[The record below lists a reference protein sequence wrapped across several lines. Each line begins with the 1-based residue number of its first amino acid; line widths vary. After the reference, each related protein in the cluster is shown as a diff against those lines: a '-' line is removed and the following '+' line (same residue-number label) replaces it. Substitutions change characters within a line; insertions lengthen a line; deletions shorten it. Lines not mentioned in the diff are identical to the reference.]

1 MRVLITRS
9 AQGEVDGILLN
20 SFQAGLM
27 YDVTPSLGSY
37 LITTD
42 CAKPVGTDD
51 PALVVPLCDAHA
63 AMSVERVR
71 AVAAEMARTRSKAVV
86 FTVPEPTERQ

>member
-9 AQGEVDGILLN
+9 AHGEVDGILLN
-20 SFQAGLM
+20 AFQAGLM

-42 CAKPVGTDD
+42 CAEPVGTDD
-51 PALVVPLCDAHA
+51 PALVVPLCEAHA
-63 AMSVERVR
+63 AMSAERVR
-71 AVAAEMARTRSKAVV
+71 AVAAEMARSRRRAAV
-86 FTVPEPTERQ
+86 FTAPEPTEFQ